1 MKNLISVAL
10 LLVLLPGISPA
21 QVLHSRE
28 EALQRAFPG
37 AEHIE
42 TIHLYLTAS
51 QRQAFE
57 RVTGAASDS
66 ALYTFY
72 IGHREG
78 RRLGIAAIESAPVRT
93 QPATLLVVLNPDL
106 SVRFV
111 EVLAFFEPS
120 EYFPS
125 PRWLAQFAG
134 RGGATDLNLGKDLH
148 GITGATLT
156 TQAVLRQVRRTTAMA
171 AFIPGEN

>member
-1 MKNLISVAL
+1 MMQVKILDFPFSS
-10 LLVLLPGISPA
+10 LP
-21 QVLHSRE
+21 RE
-28 EALQRAFPG
+28 EALQQAFPE
-37 AEHIE
+37 ADHIE
-42 TIHLYLTAS
+42 AIHLYLTAT
-51 QRQAFE
+51 QRQAYE
-57 RVTGAASDS
+57 RVTGTASDTS
-66 ALYTFY
+66 LYTLY
-72 IGHREG
+72 IGYLEG

-120 EYFPS
+120 EYSPS
-125 PRWLAQFAG
+125 PRWLGQFAG
-134 RGGATDLNLGKDLH
+134 RSGVMDLRLGKDLH

-171 AFIPGEN
+171 AFLPREN